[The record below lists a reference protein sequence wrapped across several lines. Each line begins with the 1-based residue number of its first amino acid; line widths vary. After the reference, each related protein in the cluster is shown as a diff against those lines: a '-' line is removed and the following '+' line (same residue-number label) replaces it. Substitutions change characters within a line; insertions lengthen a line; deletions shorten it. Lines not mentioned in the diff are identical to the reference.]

1 MEKENSI
8 NMNVVSNTIHFHLMS
23 YPNTNTHADT
33 HPPTHTERLISYFK
47 RAERVLVAE
56 LGDSLVVA

>member
-8 NMNVVSNTIHFHLMS
+8 NMNVVSNTIHFHLCHIQ
-23 YPNTNTHADT
+23 TQTHMHT
-33 HPPTHTERLISYFK
+33 PTHTERLISYFK